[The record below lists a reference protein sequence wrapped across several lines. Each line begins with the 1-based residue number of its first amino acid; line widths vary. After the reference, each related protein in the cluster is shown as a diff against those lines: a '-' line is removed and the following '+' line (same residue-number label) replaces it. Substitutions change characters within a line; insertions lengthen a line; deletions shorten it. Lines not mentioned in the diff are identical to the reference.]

1 MTAEMYAFISAIACG
16 MLSVILWNVTEALRN
31 TIRAKAVINGFL
43 DVLWWVVLV
52 VVFSICMWEII
63 SLKIRAFEFIGVG
76 IGAIVCHI
84 TLARPI
90 RYVCRKIFGF
100 FFKIIQFI
108 FKILLTPWTFLYKI
122 LVVEKLRKPHL
133 KSRKVAEN
141 DSPQKQGY

>member
-16 MLSVILWNVTEALRN
+16 MLSVRLWNIIGALRN
-31 TIRAKAVINGFL
+31 AICAKAVINGFL
-43 DVLWWVVLV
+43 DVLWWVVSA

-76 IGAIVCHI
+76 IGAIVCYI

-90 RYVCRKIFGF
+90 RYVCGKIFGF

-108 FKILLTPWTFLYKI
+108 FKILLTPWAFLYKI
-122 LVVEKLRKPHL
+122 LVVEKSRKPHL
-133 KSRKVAEN
+133 KFRKVAQN
-141 DSPQKQGY
+141 DSPEKQGY

>member
-31 TIRAKAVINGFL
+31 AICAKAVINGFL
-43 DVLWWVVLV
+43 DVIWWVVV
-52 VVFSICMWEII
+52 SVVFSICMWEII

-76 IGAIVCHI
+76 IGAVVCHI

-90 RYVCRKIFGF
+90 RYVCGKIFGF

-122 LVVEKLRKPHL
+122 LVVDKTSKLRL
-133 KSRKVAEN
+133 KSRKVARN
-141 DSPQKQGY
+141 DSPQKQTD

>member
-16 MLSVILWNVTEALRN
+16 MLSVILWNITEALRN
-31 TIRAKAVINGFL
+31 AIRAKAVINGFL
-43 DVLWWVVLV
+43 DVIWWVVV
-52 VVFSICMWEII
+52 SVVFCICMWEII

-76 IGAIVCHI
+76 IGAILCHI

-90 RYVCRKIFGF
+90 RFVCGKIFGF

-122 LVVEKLRKPHL
+122 LVVDKLSKLRF

-141 DSPQKQGY
+141 DSPQKQTD

>member
-16 MLSVILWNVTEALRN
+16 MLSVILWNITEALRN
-31 TIRAKAVINGFL
+31 TIRAKAVINGVM
-43 DVLWWVVLV
+43 DALWWVVTA
-52 VVFSICMWEII
+52 VVFSICMWEIT

-90 RYVCRKIFGF
+90 RYVCGKIFGF

-133 KSRKVAEN
+133 KLRKVAQN
-141 DSPQKQGY
+141 DSPEKQGY

>member
-31 TIRAKAVINGFL
+31 SIRAKAVINGFL
-43 DVLWWVVLV
+43 DVIWWVVV
-52 VVFSICMWEII
+52 SVVFCICMWEII

-76 IGAIVCHI
+76 IGAILCHI

-90 RYVCRKIFGF
+90 RFVCGKIFGF

-122 LVVEKLRKPHL
+122 LVVDKISKLRF

-141 DSPQKQGY
+141 DSPQKQTD

>member
-31 TIRAKAVINGFL
+31 SIRAKAVINGFL
-43 DVLWWVVLV
+43 DVIWWVVV
-52 VVFSICMWEII
+52 SVVFCICMWEII

-76 IGAIVCHI
+76 IGAILCHI

-90 RYVCRKIFGF
+90 RFVCGKIFGF

-108 FKILLTPWTFLYKI
+108 FKILLTPGAFLYKI
-122 LVVEKLRKPHL
+122 LVVDKISKLRF

-141 DSPQKQGY
+141 DSPQKQTD

>member
-31 TIRAKAVINGFL
+31 AIRAKAVINGFL
-43 DVLWWVVLV
+43 DVIWWVVV
-52 VVFSICMWEII
+52 SVVFCICMWEII

-76 IGAIVCHI
+76 IGAILCHI
-84 TLARPI
+84 TLAKPI
-90 RYVCRKIFGF
+90 RFVCGKIFGF

-122 LVVEKLRKPHL
+122 LVVDKISKLRF

-141 DSPQKQGY
+141 DSPQKQTD

>member
-16 MLSVILWNVTEALRN
+16 MLSVILWNITEALRN
-31 TIRAKAVINGFL
+31 TIRAKAVINGVM
-43 DVLWWVVLV
+43 DALWWVVTA

-90 RYVCRKIFGF
+90 RYVCGKIFGF

-122 LVVEKLRKPHL
+122 LVVVIFRKIKKGIKDDRL
-133 KSRKVAEN
+133 K
-141 DSPQKQGY
+141 KQAN

>member
-31 TIRAKAVINGFL
+31 AIRAKAVINGFL
-43 DVLWWVVLV
+43 DVIWWVVV
-52 VVFSICMWEII
+52 SVVFCICMWEII

-76 IGAIVCHI
+76 IGAILCHI

-90 RYVCRKIFGF
+90 RFVCGKIFGF

-122 LVVEKLRKPHL
+122 LVVDKLSKLRF

-141 DSPQKQGY
+141 DSPQKQTD

>member
-31 TIRAKAVINGFL
+31 SMRAKAVINGFL
-43 DVLWWVVLV
+43 DVIWWVVV
-52 VVFSICMWEII
+52 SVVFCICMWEII

-76 IGAIVCHI
+76 IGAILCHI

-90 RYVCRKIFGF
+90 RFVCGKIFGF

-108 FKILLTPWTFLYKI
+108 FKILLTPGAFLYKI
-122 LVVEKLRKPHL
+122 LVVDKISKLRF

-141 DSPQKQGY
+141 DSPQKQTD

>member
-31 TIRAKAVINGFL
+31 SIRAKAVINGFL
-43 DVLWWVVLV
+43 DVIWWVVV
-52 VVFSICMWEII
+52 SVVFCICMWEII

-76 IGAIVCHI
+76 IGAILCHI

-90 RYVCRKIFGF
+90 RFVCGKIFGF

-122 LVVEKLRKPHL
+122 LVVDKLSKLRF

-141 DSPQKQGY
+141 DSPQKQTD